1 MANNTVRVAVTA
13 EVEEFKRQIKN
24 AKRAIEELGKSSAK
38 SAKQIKT
45 IGGSVNRQTREIK
58 QLEYQYY
65 LLGRA
70 QHTAFGQQLR
80 KDIDARI
87 EQLQRMKKVQEDIN
101 NRINNVK
108 APSVPNIG
116 SQLTQG
122 ISQLGTEIGLP
133 VQGISTALTSL
144 MNPATMAAAAVAGV
158 GYAIYDV
165 AKAGN
170 EFKETMDDF
179 ANRINLS
186 AQETE
191 YFRDAA
197 IDMSNKFGKS
207 ANEIVKQFQLLAEQ
221 APGVEKDKEGLLN
234 LADAANVLSVA
245 FGDSVETSTNSLVTV
260 LSKFNLS
267 AKESSNIANVLA
279 EASRNSGANIEY
291 LGTVFDT
298 AGTNAY
304 RAGVSYQDLAAATSI
319 LSSVEGD
326 ATKVGSGLNVMFIRL
341 AKASD
346 EFNPEKKGL
355 VQALKNLKNAQL
367 SVAEMN
373 KLVGA
378 RGAQVAARLIE
389 QIDALEAQQKA
400 MENTTA
406 AYDIY
411 NNECQHLDVILN
423 RLKQSWKNMKLELAD
438 SGVIQTILKLFN
450 SWVTHVTEVI
460 TYVGKLIR
468 EINGLEGGIDIV
480 KAYNDYLGVMV
491 QLWKGLLNVV
501 QTTIAFII
509 KNMNDMVNA
518 AKSAWNSLKSALS
531 DLGWLEPIRKAVN
544 GLINIIKGLFGE
556 IINQWNTIRKALGL
570 SEVSTS
576 NGLGPKTSGHTS
588 GKDFR
593 EKLYKQTGGR
603 AGTKPSSYTDSEDT
617 GNNGGKKTGKT
628 GSGGTKKIDY
638 DEKSIEWYDKQI
650 SALNDKLKKQNL
662 SWEQQQSIL
671 EKINK
676 LEKER
681 KEIQDKQTAYK
692 QGLSTSLHDE
702 SKNQDKLDEALKVP
716 ETVSERFKVEPIEVE
731 VIPKIQGSNEAA
743 AELADNVQQRFNDFQ
758 DYYNIGAIDES
769 RFLQEVE
776 SLQSILDDAGLT
788 ITLDPELKPSKL
800 QKAVSKAGE
809 ILSSMGDAI
818 SSIASATEDEGLN
831 VAGVIAQAIANVI
844 LGFATASAQ
853 EAKTGI
859 WGWIAASVA
868 GLATVAATVAQI
880 HSISGYAQGGIVD
893 APTTVGDK
901 NIIAVNGNEMI
912 LNRKQQSR
920 LMNFIDH
927 GQIYNNPNN
936 NLTGTVTVNGDA
948 LRIALTNNLKKTGK
962 KIS

>member
-1 MANNTVRVAVTA
+1 MASNTVRVAVTA
-13 EVEEFKRQIKN
+13 ETEQFKRELQN
-24 AKRAIEELGKSSAK
+24 SKRAVEELGKSSTK
-38 SAKQIKT
+38 TGKQIKT
-45 IGGSVNRQTREIK
+45 IGGAVNKQTREIK

-65 LLGRA
+65 QLGQA

-80 KDIDARI
+80 KDIDDRI
-87 EQLQRMKKVQEDIN
+87 AQLQRMKKVQEDIN

-122 ISQLGTEIGLP
+122 ISQLGENIGLP

-186 AQETE
+186 AQQTE

-221 APGVEKDKEGLLN
+221 APGVEKDKEGFLN

-245 FGDSVETSTNSLVTV
+245 FGDTVETSTNSLVTV

-304 RAGVSYQDLAAATSI
+304 RAGVSYKDLAAATSL

-326 ATKVGSGLNVMFIRL
+326 ATKVGSGLNAMFIRL
-341 AKASD
+341 AKAED
-346 EFNPEKKGL
+346 KYNPEKVGL
-355 VQALKNLKNAQL
+355 VRAVRNLKDAQL
-367 SVAEMN
+367 SVADMN

-378 RGAQVAARLIE
+378 RGAQVAARLME
-389 QIDALEAQQKA
+389 QVDALEQQQKA

-411 NNECQHLDVILN
+411 NNECQDLDVMIN
-423 RLKQSWKNMKLELAD
+423 RLKASLENMKLELAD
-438 SGVIQTILKLFN
+438 SGVIQTIIKLFN
-450 SWVTHVTEVI
+450 SWITHVTEVI

-491 QLWKGLLNVV
+491 QLWKGLLTVA

-509 KNMNDMVNA
+509 KNMNMMVDA

-544 GLINIIKGLFGE
+544 GLINIIKKLFGG
-556 IINQWNTIRKALGL
+556 ILDQWNDIRKALGL
-570 SEVSTS
+570 SPVGQTK
-576 NGLGPKTSGHTS
+576 GLGPQTTGSTS
-588 GKDFR
+588 GKEFK
-593 EKLYKQTGGR
+593 EKMYEQTGGR
-603 AGTKPSSYTDSEDT
+603 AGTKPSSYTDSVDT
-617 GNNGGKKTGKT
+617 STTNKKTGKN
-628 GSGGTKKIDY
+628 GSGGAPKIDY

-671 EKINK
+671 EEINK
-676 LEKER
+676 LEKDR

-692 QGLSTSLHDE
+692 QGLSTSLHDAN
-702 SKNQDKLDEALKVP
+702 KNQDKVDEALKLP
-716 ETVSERFKVEPIEVE
+716 ETVSERYKVEPIEVDL
-731 VIPKIQGSNEAA
+731 VPKIQGSNEVA
-743 AELADNVQQRFNDFQ
+743 AELADNVQKRFNDFQ

-788 ITLDPELKPSKL
+788 ITLNPELKPSKL
-800 QKAVSKAGE
+800 QKAVSQAGE

>member
-1 MANNTVRVAVTA
+1 MASNTVRVAVTA
-13 EVEEFKRQIKN
+13 ETEQFKRELQN
-24 AKRAIEELGKSSAK
+24 SKRAVEELGKSSTK
-38 SAKQIKT
+38 TGKQIKT
-45 IGGSVNRQTREIK
+45 IGGAVNRQTREIK

-65 LLGRA
+65 QLGQA

-87 EQLQRMKKVQEDIN
+87 DQLQRMKKVQEDIN

-304 RAGVSYQDLAAATSI
+304 RAGVSYKDLASAASL

-326 ATKVGSGLNVMFIRL
+326 ATKVGSGLNAMFIRL
-341 AKASD
+341 AKAED
-346 EFNPEKKGL
+346 KYNPEKKGL
-355 VQALKNLKNAQL
+355 VQALKNLNKAQL
-367 SVAEMN
+367 STAELN

-378 RGAQVAARLIE
+378 RGAQVAVRLME

-400 MENTTA
+400 MENTNA

-411 NNECQHLDVILN
+411 NNECQDLDVILN
-423 RLKQSWKNMKLELAD
+423 RLNQSWKNMKLELAD

-491 QLWKGLLNVV
+491 QLWKGLLNVA

-509 KNMNDMVNA
+509 KNMNMMVNA
-518 AKSAWNSLKSALS
+518 AKSAWNGLKSALS

-544 GLINIIKGLFGE
+544 GLIKIIKGLFGG
-556 IINQWNTIRKALGL
+556 ILDQWNNIRKALGL
-570 SEVSTS
+570 SPVGQS
-576 NGLGPKTSGHTS
+576 NGLGPQTSGHTS
-588 GKDFR
+588 GKEFR
-593 EKLYKQTGGR
+593 EKMYEQTGGK
-603 AGTKPSSYTDSEDT
+603 AGTKPSSSIDIEDSGNN
-617 GNNGGKKTGKT
+617 GNNGGRKT
-628 GSGGTKKIDY
+628 GSGGAPKIDY
-638 DEKSIEWYDKQI
+638 DKGSIEWYDKQI

-662 SWEQQQSIL
+662 RWEQQQSIL
-671 EKINK
+671 EEINK

-743 AELADNVQQRFNDFQ
+743 AELADNVQKRFNDFQ

-893 APTTVGDK
+893 APTTVGDR

-927 GQIYNNPNN
+927 GQIYNNSNN